1 MSANDAQS
9 DAFSEEE
16 LGKAYDTR
24 ILMRLW
30 PYVRRFRRQV
40 AMTLLL
46 FVPLFALELTPAW
59 RQRGESLHAVPA
71 PGVDVAPRD
80 KPCPGVAGYIA
91 LTMLASAK
99 LVAGTGS
106 RVIAAAHGPLL
117 VDLDARH
124 CCHCRAVAAHPLA
137 TPHTWERG

>member
-1 MSANDAQS
+1 MSANDAQN

-30 PYVRRFRRQV
+30 PYVRPFRRQV

-59 RQRGESLHAVPA
+59 IV
-71 PGVDVAPRD
+71 
-80 KPCPGVAGYIA
+80 K
-91 LTMLASAK
+91 
-99 LVAGTGS
+99 
-106 RVIAAAHGPLL
+106 
-117 VDLDARH
+117 
-124 CCHCRAVAAHPLA
+124 
-137 TPHTWERG
+137 